1 MKRTFVKIFLLSTV
15 LWFIVGCSKEQP
27 KKNESK
33 MVYLSTNPNDTLI
46 KVVSLTH
53 TDYNDFRSYSW
64 GVAQKE
70 GNEGLYYSFSLTEPI
85 LLTINSMDVF
95 TIPLTIY
102 VTPGDTLTFF
112 SDENSRMIFE
122 GKNSSQ
128 YNFYTNLGE
137 KKYLY
142 PQFEEVGTIEDYKTQ
157 CEQVYN
163 KKITFL
169 EQYAKQESVNPLFTK
184 KMRDHLRFEYLW
196 FLMRTKENINL
207 DEYLSAPVKINDFN
221 RDDMLDSGTF
231 RIALMSYISLATTE
245 NKEFENYSKSR
256 LNSQINYI
264 NTNLSGKT
272 RQYAITKTILVYNK
286 NLSPE
291 LIEPL
296 KGIIKTYL
304 PELEKDI
311 YKKEVELVS
320 GGLERLNAPLSE
332 ALLNSKLTDLQGNST
347 TLKEVLEQQG
357 NSVKVI
363 DFWASWCTP
372 CIESIQKSYD
382 FRVQLSKEHNVS
394 WLYFSVDKDDKSWKK
409 KIAELKSY
417 GMNKNQYLIDESTKE
432 SIIEYF
438 NITGIPHYTLLDDK
452 NNLIMIQIPSPSDS
466 LAFSKT
472 INEVKVLLQ

>member
-1 MKRTFVKIFLLSTV
+1 
-15 LWFIVGCSKEQP
+15 
-27 KKNESK
+27 
-33 MVYLSTNPNDTLI
+33 
-46 KVVSLTH
+46 
-53 TDYNDFRSYSW
+53 
-64 GVAQKE
+64 
-70 GNEGLYYSFSLTEPI
+70 
-85 LLTINSMDVF
+85 
-95 TIPLTIY
+95 
-102 VTPGDTLTFF
+102 
-112 SDENSRMIFE
+112 
-122 GKNSSQ
+122 
-128 YNFYTNLGE
+128 
-137 KKYLY
+137 
-142 PQFEEVGTIEDYKTQ
+142 
-157 CEQVYN
+157 
-163 KKITFL
+163 
-169 EQYAKQESVNPLFTK
+169 
-184 KMRDHLRFEYLW
+184 
-196 FLMRTKENINL
+196 
-207 DEYLSAPVKINDFN
+207 
-221 RDDMLDSGTF
+221 
-231 RIALMSYISLATTE
+231 
-245 NKEFENYSKSR
+245 KEFENYSKSR

-394 WLYFSVDKDDKSWKK
+394 WLYFSVDNDDRS
-409 KIAELKSY
+409 EERRV
-417 GMNKNQYLIDESTKE
+417 GRR
-432 SIIEYF
+432 
-438 NITGIPHYTLLDDK
+438 LL
-452 NNLIMIQIPSPSDS
+452 S
-466 LAFSKT
+466 
-472 INEVKVLLQ
+472 